1 MLEREQLPDGSYE
14 LRRRKL
20 DATTA
25 KHYTVS
31 ERTLDELQDQR
42 TSYEDAK
49 AAHDGY
55 LASWTERGRFERD
68 GKQWVLVQESYFEY
82 AVELELRADGGI
94 GAVVAVAPERA
105 YELARAADPPSVI
118 QEA

>member
-1 MLEREQLPDGSYE
+1 MLERWRLPDGSYE

-20 DATTA
+20 DAATA

-31 ERTLDELQDQR
+31 ERTLAELQGQQ

-49 AAHDGY
+49 EAHDGY

-68 GKQWVLVQESYFEY
+68 GKQWVIVQEPYFEY
-82 AVELELRADGGI
+82 AVEIELRADGGI
-94 GAVVAVAPERA
+94 GAVRAVLPERA

-118 QEA
+118 QDD